1 MHMNMTCDNIF
12 AYHPSVAE
20 TKPFQD
26 RQVIIMAADALAPW
40 ITGSSAAMEIDYTR
54 QTIPCK
60 DFNTPV
66 SYLGQEK
73 MPRA

>member
-40 ITGSSAAMEIDYTR
+40 ATGSSAAMKIDYTR
-54 QTIPCK
+54 
-60 DFNTPV
+60 
-66 SYLGQEK
+66 
-73 MPRA
+73 